1 VTHFEVDF
9 LIRQSFDLQ
18 EFACNGTL
26 VDDEEMG
33 QVLQLQG
40 DQRAK
45 IFNFLTENGLSRSSI
60 KLHGF

>member
-1 VTHFEVDF
+1 
-9 LIRQSFDLQ
+9 LQ